1 MSKTDEERACYRT
14 NTTDST
20 STIKCIDVCIEYPLD
35 NNNINNDDVLRVCRT
50 KPYIDSDSDIKNS
63 DDNNKRAQCVSAC
76 EEAYEV
82 LNRRQE
88 KNDVNLSDDEKELTT
103 LMMREECSLGCYR
116 ALEAANPPS

>member
-50 KPYIDSDSDIKNS
+50 KPYIDSNS

-116 ALEAANPPS
+116 ALEAANSPS